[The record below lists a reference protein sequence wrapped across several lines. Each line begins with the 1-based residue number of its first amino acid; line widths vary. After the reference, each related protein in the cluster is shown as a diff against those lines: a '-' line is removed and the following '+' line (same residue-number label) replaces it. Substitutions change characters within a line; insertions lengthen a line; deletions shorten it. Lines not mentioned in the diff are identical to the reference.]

1 MREETT
7 VQGLRAP
14 TAKVPLRV
22 RSIPQLEEGA

>member
-7 VQGLRAP
+7 VQWLRAP
-14 TAKVPLRV
+14 TAEVPLRV